1 MAIDQATRAFVRHA
15 YNYCCGYCGISEAE
29 VGSELEIDHFRPRS
43 VGGGDELDNLVYC
56 CTACN
61 RHKGDFWQLIYDS
74 PRRVLHPQLD
84 NVLEHLGSTPSG
96 ALVAL
101 TETGQFHLDRLR
113 LNRPQLTIWRQ
124 RQSENQQLRAEL
136 QAVLSALQTQQ
147 GLIQEHKAMTERI
160 LEKILAYLSRLRP

>member
-1 MAIDQATRAFVRHA
+1 MAIDQATRAVVRHA

-29 VGSELEIDHFRPRS
+29 VGSELEIDHFQPRS
-43 VGGGDELDNLVYC
+43 AGGGEELDNLVYC

-61 RHKGDFWQLIYDS
+61 RHKSDFWQPDS
-74 PRRVLHPQLD
+74 PHRLLHPQLD
-84 NVLEHLGSTPSG
+84 NVLEQLMATPSG

-113 LNRPQLTIWRQ
+113 LNRPQLTVWRQ
-124 RQSENQQLRAEL
+124 RQQENQQLRAEL
-136 QAVLSALQTQQ
+136 QAALSTLQTQQ